1 MNQQMIKLPLFLLN
15 SVNPLPPKPPHRN
28 PAIATSKSSR
38 PTSRPSYTAR
48 SARNNSNSDPRLAK
62 CLARFAGTSCRANES
77 EAEIA
82 VKAEEMVGLTIW
94 RLPGGFV
101 GCAIVIPSL
110 VANDNA
116 VTTASASTS
125 ELLKACGIFL
135 EQEVNTEPEQS
146 LITTPM
152 PDLFSPQKIAP
163 SKLIFT
169 MYVGG
174 AVQNLRVR
182 AGLSLRADCVG
193 ELQGSVHQGAAQH
206 ASQEQGSL
214 QLNAVH
220 CAPQYQKQNRDAS
233 LSGSQECYR
242 IFIESPFPTCHLAPL
257 CNTSLPLSMLRQAY
271 EADLESWASIM
282 EQFGKNLAL
291 KTL

>member
-1 MNQQMIKLPLFLLN
+1 MSAWI
-15 SVNPLPPKPPHRN
+15 
-28 PAIATSKSSR
+28 TSIES
-38 PTSRPSYTAR
+38 PSNTA
-48 SARNNSNSDPRLAK
+48 L
-62 CLARFAGTSCRANES
+62 
-77 EAEIA
+77 
-82 VKAEEMVGLTIW
+82 
-94 RLPGGFV
+94 
-101 GCAIVIPSL
+101 VIPSL

-169 MYVGG
+169 MFVGG

-193 ELQGSVHQGAAQH
+193 WHAVNSAIHSLEHWGIWWWWSVVA
-206 ASQEQGSL
+206 EWF
-214 QLNAVH
+214 
-220 CAPQYQKQNRDAS
+220 K
-233 LSGSQECYR
+233 
-242 IFIESPFPTCHLAPL
+242 FT
-257 CNTSLPLSMLRQAY
+257 
-271 EADLESWASIM
+271 
-282 EQFGKNLAL
+282 
-291 KTL
+291 